1 MQMLFNSRGVAVLLG
16 ACIALITTAFQ
27 SLMDGISDV
36 ALLVGFLLAFSS
48 SYILISVTLEFLVF
62 REVNKIYHMLNQLKR
77 KDLSFVEKKEQVPLA
92 NPFRRITQEIKDY
105 TADKQREIND
115 LEKMAEFRKEFVA
128 NVSHELKTPIFAAQ
142 GFVHTLL
149 DGAVENRKF
158 RYKFLKKA
166 AKSLDGL
173 DILVQDLLTLSQ
185 METGGIKMHYEHFNL
200 SDMVAD
206 VFDQLEAD
214 AERKDTTL
222 VLDTAESPHTYVY
235 ADRHRIYQVLINLIN
250 NAIKYTKKSKTTIT
264 VRFESNAEALKVS
277 IQDHG
282 RGIPA
287 EDIERIFERFY
298 RVEKSRSKNKGGT
311 GLGLAIVKH
320 ILEAHQS
327 KVTVVSEVG
336 AGSTFSFRLKR
347 GKAMRRRAVAQ
358 EAANE
363 VGESAS

>member
-1 MQMLFNSRGVAVLLG
+1 MLFNSRGVAVLLG

-27 SLMDGISDV
+27 SLMNDISDV

-77 KDLSFVEKKEQVPLA
+77 KDLSFVKGQKEREPLT

-115 LEKMAEFRKEFVA
+115 LKKMAEFRKEFVA

-200 SDMVAD
+200 GDMVTD
-206 VFDQLEAD
+206 VFDQLEGD
-214 AERKDTTL
+214 AEKKNTTL
-222 VLDTAESPHTYVY
+222 VLDTNQSSFTHVY
-235 ADRHRIYQVLINLIN
+235 ADPHRIYQVLINLIN
-250 NAIKYTKKSKTTIT
+250 NAIKYTKQSDTTIT
-264 VRFESNAEALKVS
+264 VRFESDAEALTVS

-282 RGIPA
+282 RGIPP

-336 AGSTFSFRLKR
+336 VGSTFSFRLKR
-347 GKAMRRRAVAQ
+347 GKATRRRAVAQ
-358 EAANE
+358 AVVEEANE
-363 VGESAS
+363 